1 MIAQGG
7 RFWTQSLEKWVQLI
21 RLTLQWRQ
29 ALSASLG
36 GLVKAE
42 RHQEFWQVGELS
54 ETSEKGGRSMLR
66 LQRGLRSISL
76 RRPVLFGIVFGIV
89 AGGLVIL
96 WPLFTAADS
105 ALARGLVVA
114 VFLLSVG
121 LPLLLLRSILRR
133 RPFRR
138 DEEGML

>member
-1 MIAQGG
+1 
-7 RFWTQSLEKWVQLI
+7 
-21 RLTLQWRQ
+21 
-29 ALSASLG
+29 
-36 GLVKAE
+36 
-42 RHQEFWQVGELS
+42 
-54 ETSEKGGRSMLR
+54 MLR